1 MNQTIKQRLKTKL
14 RYCLQHRQVPESC
27 QQLVFKLWPTA
38 LFNILKQ
45 HDEHSSQWQS
55 AIRLYR
61 ELIDSIQP
69 VENRSQYRQLKSDYL
84 PLVRNSNNILLL
96 YHHENRI
103 EPAIKSLLAFYNQS
117 LQTASA
123 RLKPTADPDAL
134 NKISRLPSMVKPGIW
149 CELYID
155 EKTPPRRLRLA
166 IINCQT
172 GQLIFVNRHGIKM
185 LEKDADDFTNELL
198 DARSRIYKH
207 DSLFSRGS
215 DKTPFQKIG

>member
-1 MNQTIKQRLKTKL
+1 MSQTIKQRLKTKL
-14 RYCLQHRQVPESC
+14 RYCLQQRQVPDSC

-45 HDEHSSQWQS
+45 HDEQSSQWQS

-69 VENRSQYRQLKSDYL
+69 IENKIQYEQVKSDYL
-84 PLVRNSNNILLL
+84 SLMRNCNNILLL
-96 YHHENRI
+96 YHHENRV
-103 EPAIKSLLAFYNQS
+103 EPAIKSLLTYYNQS
-117 LQTASA
+117 LQSA
-123 RLKPTADPDAL
+123 RLRLASAVDPDAL
-134 NKISRLPSMVKPGIW
+134 NKIARLPSMVKPGIW

-155 EKTPPRRLRLA
+155 DNTPPRRLRLA
-166 IINCQT
+166 MINSQT
-172 GQLIFVNRHGIKM
+172 GQLMFVNRHGIKV
-185 LEKDADDFTNELL
+185 LEKDADVFTRELL

-207 DSLFSRGS
+207 DSLFARSS

>member
-1 MNQTIKQRLKTKL
+1 MSQTIKQRLKTKL
-14 RYCLQHRQVPESC
+14 RYCLQHRQIPESC

-45 HDEHSSQWQS
+45 HDEQSAQWQS

-69 VENRSQYRQLKSDYL
+69 IESRLQYEQTKSEHL
-84 PLVRNSNNILLL
+84 SLVRNCNNILLL

-103 EPAIKSLLAFYNQS
+103 EPAIKSLLAHYNQS
-117 LQTASA
+117 LQHA
-123 RLKPTADPDAL
+123 RVQLESVADPDAL
-134 NKISRLPSMVKPGIW
+134 NKIARLPSMVKPGIW

-155 EKTPPRRLRLA
+155 ENTPPRRLRLA
-166 IINCQT
+166 IINSQT
-172 GQLIFVNRHGIKM
+172 AQLIFVNRHGIKI
-185 LEKDADDFTNELL
+185 LQKDADDFTRELL
-198 DARSRIYKH
+198 ESRSRIYKH
-207 DSLFSRGS
+207 DSLFSRNS